1 MRATKIFLGLSV
13 AVWLPYGL
21 FCLVSPGYLAEAA
34 GVAATSAT
42 GTTEV
47 RAMYGGLQAAI
58 GALCLFALSR
68 PAFQSPVL
76 LVLCFLTGGLAL
88 ARALGFALDGSA
100 SGYTYGALGFE
111 FASTLAAAYLFT
123 ASRESEALV

>member
-21 FCLVSPGYLAEAA
+21 YCVLSPEYLAEAA
-34 GVAATSAT
+34 GVVATSAT

-58 GALCLFALSR
+58 GALCLLALLR
-68 PAFQSPVL
+68 PPLQRSVL
-76 LVLCFLTGGLAL
+76 LSLCFLTGGLAL
-88 ARALGFALDGSA
+88 ARMLGLALDASG

-111 FASTLAAAYLFT
+111 IVSTLVAAVLLTSPGNA
-123 ASRESEALV
+123 EAVG